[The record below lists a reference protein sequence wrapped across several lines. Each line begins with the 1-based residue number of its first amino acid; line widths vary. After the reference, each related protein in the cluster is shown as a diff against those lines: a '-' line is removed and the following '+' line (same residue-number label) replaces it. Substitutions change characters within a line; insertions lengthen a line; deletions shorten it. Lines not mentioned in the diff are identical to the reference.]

1 MNKLNGQPALYQ
13 IGHFRRRKK
22 NHLEDTFEEIIQ
34 MQLRKTDFFFNVKK
48 EGNTHKGVFMRPNI
62 HAFTIPVGDEETMKF
77 SPTDEKYQ
85 SLIRQSNK
93 SQAE

>member
-1 MNKLNGQPALYQ
+1 MDSLPYTRSDISEEEKKITWKIHLKKLSRCSSERQ
-13 IGHFRRRKK
+13 I
-22 NHLEDTFEEIIQ
+22 
-34 MQLRKTDFFFNVKK
+34 FFNVKK

-85 SLIRQSNK
+85 SLIR
-93 SQAE
+93 